1 MAYIE
6 PCCCERQL
14 PKLLREKDV
23 FFQTSGDVTIKHLMK
38 SVACMVDGRNVMW
51 LVAPDVDVYLLHTIR
66 HWFARG
72 WLAGLRL
79 ITNVPRHAMVKEI
92 LEGCPDVEYAGGG
105 KVANGLLVFCGEK
118 TAVAVQGDML
128 LEKDFAM
135 RMYAGWFGQRDGEKF
150 KALLEP
156 FAAKIRVAKKKA

>member
-14 PKLLREKDV
+14 PRLLREKDI

-38 SVACMVDGRNVMW
+38 SIACMVDGRNVMW

-79 ITNVPRHAMVKEI
+79 ITNVTRHAMVKEI

-150 KALLEP
+150 NALLEP